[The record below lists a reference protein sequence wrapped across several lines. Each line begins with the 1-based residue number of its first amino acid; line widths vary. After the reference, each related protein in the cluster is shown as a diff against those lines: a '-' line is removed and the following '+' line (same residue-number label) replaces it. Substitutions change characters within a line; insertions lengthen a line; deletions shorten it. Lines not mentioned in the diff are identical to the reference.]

1 MSTDYYVVTN
11 GQKEGPLDMLTI
23 MRRVR
28 AGKIKPDT
36 EIFIGDSEFSK
47 RADVIDEISPF
58 FLRLLEGPK
67 DARALPGKASLG
79 ALLRAGWSFT
89 IEHNIMTVYAGGM
102 LLMLLML
109 TLVISSQI
117 GVYAGLFVSW
127 CIFMVLHNMY
137 FVFAMRFF
145 RGQTFGDDFINLQLA
160 PALATILLSSLL
172 LAAIIAGGIALFIVP
187 GVLAATFFIFVPILL
202 LDTHCSIPQA
212 FKKSYR
218 MVKSAGAQHIITLNM
233 LLALHLLCFAL
244 IIPVPLTL
252 PIIIAALCEMYEKLS
267 T

>member
-1 MSTDYYVVTN
+1 MSTDYYIVTD

-28 AGKIKPDT
+28 SGKIKPDT

-58 FLRLLEGPK
+58 FLRLLEGPE
-67 DARALPGKASLG
+67 DARALPDKASLG
-79 ALLRAGWSFT
+79 ALLKAGWSFT

-102 LLMLLML
+102 LLMILLL
-109 TLVISSQI
+109 TLVFASQM
-117 GVYAGLFVSW
+117 GLHAGIFISW
-127 CIFMVLHNMY
+127 CIFMILHNMY
-137 FVFAMRFF
+137 FVFALRFF
-145 RGQTFGDDFINLQLA
+145 RGQTFGDDFINQQLA
-160 PALATILLSSLL
+160 PALAPILISSLL
-172 LAAIIAGGIALFIVP
+172 VAVMIAGGIALLIVP
-187 GVLAATFFIFVPILL
+187 GVLAATFFIFVPVLL
-202 LDTHCSIPQA
+202 LDTHCTMPEA

-218 MVKSAGAQHIITLNM
+218 MVKSAGAQHIITLSI
-233 LLALHLLCFAL
+233 LLALHLLCFVL
-244 IIPVPLTL
+244 IMPVPLTL